1 MPQRV
6 RPTLSTQRQLTN
18 GDEKAVE
25 AALAKALPW
34 LEAADASAA
43 QAWLAA
49 SPSDPSD
56 DAAKCA
62 RTEDEG
68 TEPADDG
75 VRSITAFARVE
86 EARKAALGAG
96 VPDTHWLHWLL
107 ERSLALLALR
117 AAIAG
122 VQSEPRLPGVCVNA
136 AAVLPRRLTDADEGA
151 ACCSRLL
158 RHALARLPASS
169 PPLQL
174 PHSCAACARVSRR
187 GPTHRVSMA
196 CWCAA

>member
-1 MPQRV
+1 MQ
-6 RPTLSTQRQLTN
+6 TELTK

-49 SPSDPSD
+49 SPSGPPD
-56 DAAKCA
+56 DAVKCA
-62 RTEDEG
+62 RTEDG
-68 TEPADDG
+68 GPEPADDG

-96 VPDTHWLHWLL
+96 VPATHWLHWLL

-122 VQSEPRLPGVCVNA
+122 VQSEPRLPGVCERGGCLA
-136 AAVLPRRLTDADEGA
+136 PSPGRR
-151 ACCSRLL
+151 
-158 RHALARLPASS
+158 
-169 PPLQL
+169 
-174 PHSCAACARVSRR
+174 
-187 GPTHRVSMA
+187 
-196 CWCAA
+196 